1 MPYLSLLPIFV
12 FFFVGIALRLSGLAS
27 REQAAFLFRIVLNVT
42 LPALVFT
49 AVAEAELTRTTLLL
63 PASGFTVNGICTL
76 AAMLYARLAGL
87 EQRQAGAL
95 VLGAGITNML
105 FSFPFVLATLGR
117 AALAEAILY
126 DVGNAV
132 FFATVAYSLALR
144 YGHREGARV
153 TATLARTLRAPI
165 FLAIAAGVV
174 VNALGLTV
182 PQVVSQVLAP
192 LGACTTPLVLMAVGI
207 LFSVAGLFGLLPAV
221 TLLLRMPL
229 GFAAGLAVA
238 WLFGLHGLTAAVVA
252 VAGAAPIGFN
262 SVTLVSMA
270 ELDTEQAAAAL
281 SLSIAVGMLST
292 TVLLTVAAGWLGAPA

>member
-12 FFFVGIALRLSGLAS
+12 FFLIGIALRLAGLAS
-27 REQAAFLFRIVLNVT
+27 REQAAILFRIVLNVT

-49 AVAEAELTRTTLLL
+49 AVAEAELTGTSLLL
-63 PASGFTVNGICTL
+63 PASGFTINGVCTL

-87 EQRQAGAL
+87 GQRQAGAL

-126 DVGNAV
+126 DLGNAV
-132 FFATVAYSLALR
+132 FFATAAYSLALR
-144 YGHREGARV
+144 YGHTEGAKV

-165 FLAIAAGVV
+165 FLAIAAGLV
-174 VNALGLTV
+174 VNGLDLAV
-182 PQVVSQVLAP
+182 PQAVNQVLAP

-207 LFSVAGLFGLLPAV
+207 FFSAAGLFGLLPAV

-281 SLSIAVGMLST
+281 SISIAVGMVST
-292 TVLLTVAAGWLGAPA
+292 TVLLTVAVTWLGGG